1 MSYEIINIPAPYDYI
16 NKVPE
21 FKKDVP
27 DNVYIDKTVC
37 GCGFTTAVL
46 QNDIDY
52 IVAVPFKSLGDN
64 KLIQAKD
71 DPDYKYELFMYHSGI
86 EQVNLKLDQY
96 LKRNIGTTKKILVT
110 YDSISKLESYVDFKD
125 YKLFIDEGHKILE
138 YAGNFKPKVIHNLMN
153 RIHDFKSFVVCT
165 ATPTR
170 EEFIPVELKDVKKL
184 KLNWSKSVQVTF
196 NHKRINQNQLR
207 DTVLSICLGFLRG
220 AEEGNLYLYYNSVSS
235 IVKICKDLKTKYG
248 ISKDQ
253 IKIICADTDN
263 NKKSLKTL
271 GSGWRPK
278 QAIEEDELNE
288 KGEVV
293 KFYKINFITSTAFE
307 GQDFLDPIGKTYIV
321 SDGKLE
327 HTKLDISTQV
337 SQITGRLRKSTYKDV
352 INMIWTVSPT
362 LEITDEESYKAY
374 LKEQEDSAKALVK
387 SFNDVSDNIR
397 AQCILINGTTNDPFL
412 IDTSDKDGPNLIVNP
427 NGMNHMMNTFIG
439 TTLQYFVN
447 MDEERAVETVN
458 DKVKFSLNE
467 VFSGT
472 VEDSLD
478 IPVLSPADKKK
489 LGKKPNFGKAVKQY
503 INTMIQLRN
512 NKFLSEEEKSILE
525 DIKIN
530 FETDPDFEIVLD
542 YIQLFGIKE
551 LVNLEEVSIQ
561 QSKIAKKVHAKQQE
575 NTLKALLQMKFKPDE
590 VYSNKE
596 LKELLEPLYSKYGL
610 EGTPKASDIN
620 LAFVTQKTT
629 RKEDGKLLACLKLV
643 EKL

>member
-1 MSYEIINIPAPYDYI
+1 MSYEIININKEYDYI
-16 NKVPE
+16 NQVPE
-21 FKKDVP
+21 FKQDVP

-46 QNDIDY
+46 QNDINY
-52 IVAVPFKSLGDN
+52 IIAVPFKSLGDN
-64 KLIQAKD
+64 KLLQAKD
-71 DPDYKYELFMYHSGI
+71 DPNYKYELFMYHSGI

-110 YDSISKLESYVDFKD
+110 YDSISKLESYVDFKN

-153 RIHDFKSFVVCT
+153 RIHDFRSFVVCT

-184 KLNWSKSVQVTF
+184 KLNWYKSVQVTF

-220 AEEGNLYLYYNSVSS
+220 TEEGNLYLYYNSVSS
-235 IVKICKDLKTKYG
+235 IVKICKDLKTKYD
-248 ISKDQ
+248 ITKDD

-271 GSGWRPK
+271 GAGWRPK
-278 QAIEEDELNE
+278 QAIEEDELDSN
-288 KGEVV
+288 GNVV

-337 SQITGRLRKSTYKDV
+337 SQITGRLRKSIYKDV

-362 LEITDEESYKAY
+362 QEITNEEDYKLY

-397 AQCILINGTTNDPFL
+397 AQSILINGTTNDPFL
-412 IDTSDKDGPNLIVNP
+412 IDVSDDNGPNLIVNP
-427 NGMNHMMNTFIG
+427 NGMNHMMNTFVG

-447 MDEERAVETVN
+447 MDEEKAVEAVN

-478 IPVLSPADKKK
+478 IPLLSPADKKK

-512 NKFLSEEEKSILE
+512 NKFLLEEEKCILE

-551 LVNLEEVSIQ
+551 LVTLEEESIK
-561 QSKIAKKVHAKQQE
+561 SNRITKKVRTKQQE
-575 NTLKALLQMKFKPDE
+575 NTLKTLLQMKFKINE

-596 LKELLEPLYSKYGL
+596 LKDLLEPLYLKYGF

-620 LAFVTQKTT
+620 LAFKTIKT
-629 RKEDGKLLACLKLV
+629 SYNEDGAKINALKLI

>member
-1 MSYEIINIPAPYDYI
+1 
-16 NKVPE
+16 
-21 FKKDVP
+21 
-27 DNVYIDKTVC
+27 
-37 GCGFTTAVL
+37 
-46 QNDIDY
+46 
-52 IVAVPFKSLGDN
+52 
-64 KLIQAKD
+64 
-71 DPDYKYELFMYHSGI
+71 
-86 EQVNLKLDQY
+86 
-96 LKRNIGTTKKILVT
+96 
-110 YDSISKLESYVDFKD
+110 
-125 YKLFIDEGHKILE
+125 
-138 YAGNFKPKVIHNLMN
+138 MN
-153 RIHDFKSFVVCT
+153 RIHDFRSFVVCT

-248 ISKDQ
+248 ITKDD

-362 LEITDEESYKAY
+362 LEITDEESYKSY

-397 AQCILINGTTNDPFL
+397 AQSILINGTTNDPFL
-412 IDTSDKDGPNLIVNP
+412 IDVSDDNGPNLIVNP

-447 MDEERAVETVN
+447 MDEERATETVN

-512 NKFLSEEEKSILE
+512 NKFLSEEEKHILE
-525 DIKIN
+525 DIQIN

-542 YIQLFGIKE
+542 YIKLFGIKD
-551 LVNLEEVSIQ
+551 LVNLEEESIKSDRISRKV
-561 QSKIAKKVHAKQQE
+561 QSKQQE

-596 LKELLEPLYSKYGL
+596 LKELLEPLYVKYGF
-610 EGTPKASDIN
+610 EGSPKASDIN
-620 LAFVTQKTT
+620 LAFKTSKTT
-629 RKEDGKLLACLKLV
+629 YKEDGKLVNALKLV